1 MTRLLFSVAVIVY
14 CLVAARAEARPL
26 TDSELV
32 AFLGAV
38 DRADKFAAAN
48 DFSAGEKLCRD
59 ALAIAK
65 AAENAGMQIT
75 ALRCVLNVYGLQ
87 QRTMESCKTR
97 AEVRALIPAARD
109 ELKQRRRDFEEKRD
123 SARKRAASNPDDAA
137 ARNDAE
143 KQARATQMVTNFIEQ
158 QDKVIYQPF
167 ESESAE
173 CRS

>member
-1 MTRLLFSVAVIVY
+1 MTRLLFSAAVLVC
-14 CLVAARAEARPL
+14 CLIAARADARPL
-26 TDSELV
+26 TDNELV

-38 DRADKFAAAN
+38 DRADKLAATK

-65 AAENAGMQIT
+65 AAENAGSQIT

-87 QRTMESCKTR
+87 QRILESCKTR
-97 AEVRALIPAARD
+97 AEIRALIPAARD

-123 SARKRAASNPDDAA
+123 IARKRAASNPDDAA

-143 KQARATQMVTNFIEQ
+143 KQARATQMVARFIEQ
-158 QDKVIYQPF
+158 QDKIIYQPF
-167 ESESAE
+167 ESEPAE